1 MSIMNAILVTIGAL
15 AMILF
20 FCAIVI
26 FIERRFPSER
36 YDERQKQARGNAY
49 RLSFWT
55 GMVYYLV
62 VMTVLTFRIGKDIQI
77 EPFLLIFGGLMVQ
90 VMVSHF
96 YSILTNSALPLSEKP
111 GIAVLAFLFCGILQ
125 LASHD
130 YTHPIPFVG
139 QGSQAW
145 VTLLTG
151 VSFLILALL
160 HLISILRREKE

>member
-1 MSIMNAILVTIGAL
+1 MSVMNAIMITIGVL
-15 AMILF
+15 AAMMI
-20 FCAIVI
+20 FCAVVI

-36 YDERQKQARGNAY
+36 YDERQKQSRGNAY

-62 VMTVLTFRIGKDIQI
+62 VMTVMTFRIGKDMQI
-77 EPFLLIFGGLMVQ
+77 EPFLLVFGGLMMQ

-96 YSILTNSALPLSEKP
+96 YSILTNAALPLSEKP
-111 GIAVLAFLFCGILQ
+111 GIAVLSFSFCGILQ

-130 YTHPIPFVG
+130 YTQPIPLVG
-139 QGSQAW
+139 QGSQEW
-145 VTLLTG
+145 VTLLVG
-151 VSFLILALL
+151 VSFLTLALL

>member
-1 MSIMNAILVTIGAL
+1 MSAMSVIMMTIGVFA
-15 AMILF
+15 AMLI
-20 FCAIVI
+20 FCAGVI
-26 FIERRFPSER
+26 FIERKFPSER

-62 VMTVLTFRIGKDIQI
+62 VMTVLTFRIGKDMPI
-77 EPFLLIFGGLMVQ
+77 EPFLLVFGGLLLQ

-111 GIAVLAFLFCGILQ
+111 GVAVLSFSFCGILQ
-125 LASHD
+125 LASQD
-130 YTHPIPFVG
+130 YSQPIPLVG
-139 QGSQAW
+139 WGSQAW
-145 VTLLTG
+145 VTLLAG

>member
-1 MSIMNAILVTIGAL
+1 MSAMSVIMMTIGVFA
-15 AMILF
+15 AMLI
-20 FCAIVI
+20 FCAGVI
-26 FIERRFPSER
+26 FIERKFPSER

-62 VMTVLTFRIGKDIQI
+62 VMTVLTFRIGKDMPI
-77 EPFLLIFGGLMVQ
+77 EPFLLVFGGLLLQ

-111 GIAVLAFLFCGILQ
+111 GVAVLSFSFCGILQ

-130 YTHPIPFVG
+130 YSQPIPLVG
-139 QGSQAW
+139 WGSQAW
-145 VTLLTG
+145 VTLLAG